1 MYIFLHTLHHKSG
14 DNKGL
19 VWRKMYMSGNVSLKY
34 VAIIYCTTALGHPC
48 LVSLLFN
55 HPYIHHF
62 FKSKNFLVHIFI
74 TYQSQSVCEVW
85 QSPQPLFL
93 LLYRDSG
100 IRLSSW
106 DKDDRERSTSQ
117 PQQ

>member
-1 MYIFLHTLHHKSG
+1 
-14 DNKGL
+14 
-19 VWRKMYMSGNVSLKY
+19 MSGNVGLKY

-62 FKSKNFLVHIFI
+62 FNFQVYIFI
-74 TYQSQSVCEVW
+74 TYQSQSVREVW

-93 LLYRDSG
+93 QLYRDSG
-100 IRLSSW
+100 ISISSW
-106 DKDDRERSTSQ
+106 D
-117 PQQ
+117 